1 MRLIF
6 PYNLNWYLQNAT
18 IEKNKLASRPDEI
31 LIWWLTFY
39 PDTDPLHKQW
49 CSNSRWT
56 IYICFLLQFHSANI
70 CRQYHSQMLLQELH
84 NWENNWYF
92 TQEILSL
99 KDNNEWTATKRCF
112 PGQHTRT
119 RTGQKKI
126 ELEWASL
133 NTECQQHKVKMHF
146 DNWLAFF

>member
-1 MRLIF
+1 MPPLRKTSSQAGQMKC
-6 PYNLNWYLQNAT
+6 WYDDWLF
-18 IEKNKLASRPDEI
+18 I
-31 LIWWLTFY
+31 LILIHY
-39 PDTDPLHKQW
+39 INKQW

-119 RTGQKKI
+119 RTGQKD
-126 ELEWASL
+126 WASL

-146 DNWLAFF
+146 DNWLAFFNLIGKTTVWIKSL

>member
-1 MRLIF
+1 MPPLRKTSSQAGQMKC
-6 PYNLNWYLQNAT
+6 WYDDWLF
-18 IEKNKLASRPDEI
+18 I
-31 LIWWLTFY
+31 LILIHY
-39 PDTDPLHKQW
+39 INKQW

-119 RTGQKKI
+119 RTGQKD
-126 ELEWASL
+126 WASL

-146 DNWLAFF
+146 DNWLAFFNLIGKATVWIKSL